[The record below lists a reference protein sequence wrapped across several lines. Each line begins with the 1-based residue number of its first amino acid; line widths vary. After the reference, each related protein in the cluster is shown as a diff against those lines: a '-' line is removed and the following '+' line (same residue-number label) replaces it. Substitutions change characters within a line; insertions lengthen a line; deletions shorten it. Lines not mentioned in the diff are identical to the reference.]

1 MTATETLRAMLDE
14 RGVEYEAPHAGFTIV
29 RTDNAVCKFYETL
42 EEPERGVF
50 AVVTTDWLTPEQAI
64 AATLGH
70 SSNCTNSER
79 TNAACKPTTYDN
91 GYSADRVD
99 PGDYYEFWEPACACG
114 NCGELIPMRKF
125 CPNCGCR
132 LEVEA

>member
-1 MTATETLRAMLDE
+1 MTATEVLRRMLDE

-64 AATLGH
+64 AATLG
-70 SSNCTNSER
+70 SCNCTNDCTNSER
-79 TNAACKPTTYDN
+79 TTTVDETWHVGFHTWN
-91 GYSADRVD
+91 GERVTIHVMECSKC
-99 PGDYYEFWEPACACG
+99 GRTYEHVNGNYEFCPRCG
-114 NCGELIPMRKF
+114 RK
-125 CPNCGCR
+125 
-132 LEVEA
+132 VVD